1 MRTWHAAVLSILGLA
16 VLACA
21 STKEGKPKD
30 IKFSGFLGDYSQL
43 KPGGPG
49 KVAWAYYAPGFSVSQ
64 FNKVM
69 VDPPEAWVSQEQ
81 RAKMGEENV
90 SYLLTSLDTAMRDS
104 LGAKWEL
111 VDRPAAGV
119 LRIRLAI
126 SNATSATGALTPFT
140 RIVPFGLI
148 TSLGVNEAT
157 GNYLNVGAVNG
168 EMEVVDG
175 GTGKRLAA
183 FVDRREGTGS
193 IGSAFTDWGDV
204 VDACHF
210 WSDRLANRLVELGM
224 RPTKTATP

>member
-1 MRTWHAAVLSILGLA
+1 MRAMHAAVLSVLALA
-16 VLACA
+16 VAGCS
-21 STKEGKPKD
+21 STKEGNPKD

-49 KVAWAYYAPGFSVSQ
+49 KAAFAYWAPGLSIVKFT
-64 FNKVM
+64 KVM
-69 VDPPEAWVSQEQ
+69 VDPPEAWVSDEQ
-81 RAKMGEENV
+81 RKKISEENL

-111 VDRPAAGV
+111 VDRPGPDV

-126 SNATSATGALTPFT
+126 ANATSATGALTPFT

-157 GNYLNVGAVNG
+157 GSYLNVGAVNG

-193 IGSAFTDWGDV
+193 MGSAFSDWGDV
-204 VDACHF
+204 VDACHY

-224 RPTKTATP
+224 RPTKGG